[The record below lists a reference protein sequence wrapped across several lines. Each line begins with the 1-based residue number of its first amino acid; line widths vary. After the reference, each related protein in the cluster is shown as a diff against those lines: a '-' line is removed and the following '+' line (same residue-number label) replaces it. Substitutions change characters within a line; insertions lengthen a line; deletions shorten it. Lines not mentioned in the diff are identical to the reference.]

1 MMNNRKLAKRGP
13 NSCNYIEF
21 KKVFSVPHQR
31 RKYQS
36 LTSDLNDQ
44 SSAPASPTDFLCD
57 LWCVIV
63 VICASGCQFVNG
75 IIALSSFVAVMIDVF
90 AGSALGFAGEEE
102 KQEQSL

>member
-1 MMNNRKLAKRGP
+1 MNNTKLAKRGS

-31 RKYQS
+31 GKYQS
-36 LTSDLNDQ
+36 LTPDLNDQ
-44 SSAPASPTDFLCD
+44 SSAPTSPTDFLCD
-57 LWCVIV
+57 LWCVTV

-75 IIALSSFVAVMIDVF
+75 IIALSSFVAVMINEL